1 MKESEDFQ
9 LLFEGDRCSL
19 VIREVYLEDSGE
31 YKCVARNKHGVNE
44 SKCRLMVERKFIIYF
59 ISISIN

>member
-59 ISISIN
+59 ILISIN